1 MIFFEYL
8 RYCNKIGF
16 PLDFDDMLAELE
28 GLFEVLEEE
37 WKKAM
42 NGNKAGREVPTT
54 LYALELLEKQIDI
67 VVRQNGCT
75 WYRE

>member
-1 MIFFEYL
+1 MKSKSLHPATVKFQLFLEIHSVPAVRKHLVMIFFEYL

-37 WKKAM
+37 
-42 NGNKAGREVPTT
+42 
-54 LYALELLEKQIDI
+54 
-67 VVRQNGCT
+67 
-75 WYRE
+75 